1 MGNLSLY
8 QWIDLSE
15 NSISKPYFMGKSRVS
30 SEDVP
35 LKQASDDS
43 SKNRSV
49 IYSKLINHTM
59 WGPQDS

>member
-1 MGNLSLY
+1 
-8 QWIDLSE
+8 
-15 NSISKPYFMGKSRVS
+15 MGKSRVS

-49 IYSKLINHTM
+49 IYNKLINHTM